1 MAAMKTSLVS
11 ALTFVLPVLVA
22 VLGVPL
28 LLDWVPPNR
37 FYGFRTPATLAS
49 PQLWYDVNRA
59 AGWALLIAGLL
70 GLAGGCVIA
79 LAPNGRRHADKPSR
93 SAGRARASWSH
104 CSPFPVS
111 CNLPKTRA
119 PRRPVTSPL
128 GRTRTCRDACH
139 PAAIGLAGVAP
150 IPARG
155 CKSGGRLLPE
165 AQLP

>member
-1 MAAMKTSLVS
+1 MAAMKASLVS

-79 LAPNGRRHADKPSR
+79 LVAAE
-93 SAGRARASWSH
+93 WS
-104 CSPFPVS
+104 
-111 CNLPKTRA
+111 
-119 PRRPVTSPL
+119 
-128 GRTRTCRDACH
+128 
-139 PAAIGLAGVAP
+139 
-150 IPARG
+150 PARRQTIAFCWEG
-155 CKSGGRLLPE
+155 ACVLVALLTVSGKL
-165 AQLP
+165 

>member
-79 LAPNGRRHADKPSR
+79 L
-93 SAGRARASWSH
+93 
-104 CSPFPVS
+104 V
-111 CNLPKTRA
+111 
-119 PRRPVTSPL
+119 
-128 GRTRTCRDACH
+128 
-139 PAAIGLAGVAP
+139 AAIYRKHSTRNKCSAFP
-150 IPARG
+150 R
-155 CKSGGRLLPE
+155 
-165 AQLP
+165 Q